1 MRCTKCHFEN
11 PRHGRF
17 CHNCGTPLPST
28 EEIAASPPKN
38 HIEETGELTRGTTF
52 ADRYEVIEELGKGG
66 MGRVFR
72 VLDNKINEEVALKLI
87 NPEIASD
94 KKVIERFSNELK
106 MARKVS
112 HKNICRLYH
121 LGEENGANY
130 ITMEYVPGES
140 LKSMIGMTKQLSTA
154 TAVNIAKQICEG
166 LAEAH
171 RLDVIHRDLKS
182 KNIMID
188 KNGNARIMDFG
199 IAHSLQAKGKTGLG
213 TMIGSPA
220 YMSPEQVEGKEIDQ
234 RSDIYSLGVIM
245 FEMITGRLPFN
256 GDNSLS
262 IALKHKTEAP
272 PDPRNFN
279 GQVPLEFTRLVQRCM
294 AKDKDKRFQDAKEL
308 HSELSNIEKDV
319 SSAERPMP
327 KKMTTVSNG
336 LKATLMKRWMLV
348 AALFLVIVVAG
359 IAGLYFSRETPV
371 PLSGQKMLVVL
382 PLKNLGAPADEYFA
396 DGITEEITSRLAGLE
411 GLGVISRTSAIRY
424 KNASKTTRQ
433 IGEELGVDFVLEGAV
448 RWDRSNGGNG
458 RVRVTSQLIRVSD
471 DTHLWSE
478 RYDRVINDIFSV
490 QTEIAEEVAS
500 QLDLTLLDPERKKL
514 NIKPTDNIKAYDS
527 YLRGIEYLN
536 QGWRHSDAQEF
547 EKAIQLL
554 EEAIELDPGFAL
566 AYANLSIIHS
576 RTYFFGHDQTEERLN
591 RSRAAAD
598 RALELQPDLPEAHQ
612 ALALYYYWGLLDYD
626 RAAEI
631 FETLKKSWPNF
642 SGEMPGYI
650 LRRQGKWGHALA
662 TLERAFKF
670 NPRYSQLAY
679 EIGGAYLS
687 MRKYK
692 KAEEWFDRALSINPD
707 RLGPQLQ
714 KIGIYILSKGD
725 TKRARALLETLS
737 QHPFT
742 DYMWFTLGMLERD
755 YKGVLDRLAS
765 LSYDSYEEQHFY
777 FHKDLACASAY
788 HAMKEFASAK
798 THAESARI
806 VLEKAMEEYSGDPR
820 FHAALGLVYAYLGRK
835 DDAIREGSRAI
846 TLYPVTKDA
855 ALGPTYIL
863 NLAKIYSIVGEYDKA
878 IDRLDYLLSVPCAE
892 YLWQIISVPF
902 LRIDPQWD
910 PLRNNP
916 RFQDLLEKYSADDSL
931 PL

>member
-1 MRCTKCHFEN
+1 MMRCTKCHFEN
-11 PRHGRF
+11 PRNGRF

-28 EEIAASPPKN
+28 TEIATSPPKN
-38 HIEETGELTRGTTF
+38 NIEETGELTRGTAF
-52 ADRYEVIEELGKGG
+52 AGRYEVIEELGKGG
-66 MGRVFR
+66 MGKVYR

-87 NPEIASD
+87 NSEIASD

-121 LGEENGANY
+121 LGEENGFNY

-140 LKSMIGMTKQLSTA
+140 LKSMIGMTKQLSTT

-166 LAEAH
+166 LTEAH

-199 IAHSLQAKGKTGLG
+199 IGDSLQAKGKTDLG

-220 YMSPEQVEGKEIDQ
+220 YMSPEQVEGKETDR

-256 GDNSLS
+256 GDNPLS

-272 PDPRNFN
+272 PDPRDFN
-279 GQVPLEFTRLVQRCM
+279 AQVPLEFTRVILRCM
-294 AKDKDKRFQDAKEL
+294 EKDKDKRFQDAKEL
-308 HSELSNIEKDV
+308 HSELSNIEKEI
-319 SSAERPMP
+319 SSEERPIP
-327 KKMTTVSNG
+327 KKMTPVSNG
-336 LKATLMKRWMLV
+336 VKSTFTKRWILV
-348 AALFLVIVVAG
+348 AALVLVIVVAG
-359 IAGLYFSRETPV
+359 IAGLYLNKETPV
-371 PLSGQKMLVVL
+371 LPSGQKMLVVL

-396 DGITEEITSRLAGLE
+396 DGITEEITSRLAALQ
-411 GLGVISRTSAIRY
+411 GLGVISRTSANRY
-424 KNASKTTRQ
+424 KNANKTIRE
-433 IGEELGVDFVLEGAV
+433 IGEELDVDYILEGAV
-448 RWDRSNGGNG
+448 RWDRSTGGNG

-478 RYDRVINDIFSV
+478 RYDRIINDIFSV

-500 QLDLTLLDPERKKL
+500 QLDLTVLSPERKVL
-514 NIKPTDNIKAYDS
+514 STSPTDNLEAYDS
-527 YLRGIEYLN
+527 YMRGIEHMN
-536 QGWRHSDAQEF
+536 RGWRYSAPQEF
-547 EKAIQLL
+547 EKAVQLF
-554 EEAIELDPGFAL
+554 EKATELDPSFAL

-576 RTYFFGHDQTEERLN
+576 RTYFFGLDQTEERLN

-598 RALELQPDLPEAHQ
+598 RALELKPALPDAHQ

-626 RAAEI
+626 RAAEV
-631 FETLKKSWPNF
+631 FENLKKSWPNF
-642 SGEMPGYI
+642 SGELPGYI
-650 LRRQGKWGHALA
+650 LRRQGKWEQALA
-662 TLERAFKF
+662 TLEKAFKL
-670 NPRYSQLAY
+670 NPFFSQLAY

-687 MRKYK
+687 MRRYE
-692 KAEEWFDRALSINPD
+692 KAEEWFDRTLSINPD
-707 RLGPQLQ
+707 CLMPKLQ
-714 KIGIYILSKGD
+714 KIGIHILSKGNI
-725 TKRARALLETLS
+725 KKARALLETLS

-755 YKGVLDRLAS
+755 YQGVLDRLAS
-765 LSYDSYEEQHFY
+765 LPYDSFKEQHFY
-777 FHKDLACASAY
+777 FHKDLAYASVY
-788 HAMKEFASAK
+788 HAMKEMSSAK

-806 VLEKAMEEYSGDPR
+806 VLEKAMDEYSGDPR

-835 DDAIREGSRAI
+835 DDALREGNRAT

-855 ALGPTYIL
+855 ALGPVYIL
-863 NLAKIYSIVGEYDKA
+863 NLAKIYSLAGEYDEA
-878 IDRLDYLLSVPCAE
+878 IDRLNYLLSVPNAE
-892 YLWQIISVPF
+892 FLWQIISVPS
-902 LRIDPQWD
+902 LRLDPQWD
-910 PLRNNP
+910 SLRNNP
-916 RFQDLLEKYSADDSL
+916 KFQDLLEKYS
-931 PL
+931 